1 MATTRSKTALPA
13 VSRLRTQSMPD
24 MFSRFLGSSY
34 PVLLDSAL
42 ASSGSGRFSYLT
54 ADPFIIVSSKGRRV
68 RIESEGGVREVDANP
83 FDVIRRLLGEHT
95 STTLPGLPPF
105 QGGAVGYLGY
115 ELGRHLESLP
125 GTAIDDLGM
134 ADMVI
139 GLYDWVVSRD
149 HATGETWAVATGL
162 PDLDEGGARSRLRWI
177 EKTLNGDAVPSGR
190 AAALPRASDLS
201 SGFTRGGYLQAV
213 AAIKE
218 YIASGDVYQVNLSQR
233 FEAPYSGDPWELY
246 LRLRHFNPAPF
257 AAYLQYPEAT
267 VLSASPEMFLEATD
281 GRVRTRPIKGTRP
294 RGIDATSDE
303 QLVEEL
309 RASGKDRAENVM
321 IVDLMRN
328 DLGKV
333 CVPGSIE
340 VPELFAVETYPTVFQ
355 MVSTVMGEL
364 LPGVDA
370 VDVLSACFP
379 GGSVTGAPKIRA
391 MEIIDELEP
400 TQRGVYC
407 GAIGYIGFDGAM
419 LTSIPIRILLV
430 KDRKAY
436 VQVGGGVVADSD
448 PEAEYEETLHKA
460 RGSMQALG
468 IADWDCRSAIDK
480 GAKRS

>member
-1 MATTRSKTALPA
+1 MSSTTTSKTALPA
-13 VSRLRTQSMPD
+13 VTKLPSAVSMPD

-42 ASSGSGRFSYLT
+42 AAGGSGRFSYLT
-54 ADPFIIVSSKGRRV
+54 ADPFLLVTSKGRRV
-68 RIESEGGVREVDANP
+68 HVEGEGGDYEVDANP
-83 FDVIRRLLGEHT
+83 FEVVRGLLADH
-95 STTLPGLPPF
+95 SSPALQGLPPF

-125 GTAIDDLGM
+125 GSAVDDLGM
-134 ADMVI
+134 TDMAI

-149 HATGETWAVATGL
+149 HATGETWAVATGF
-162 PDLDEGGARSRLRWI
+162 PDTDEAGARRRLKWI
-177 EKTLNGDAVPSGR
+177 EETLREDAAAPGR
-190 AAALPRASDLS
+190 AAVAPRAGELS
-201 SGFTRGGYLQAV
+201 SGFTRNGYLQAV
-213 AAIKE
+213 AAIKD
-218 YIASGDVYQVNLSQR
+218 YIAAGDVYQVNLSQR
-233 FEAPYSGDPWELY
+233 FEAPYPGDPWELY

-257 AAYLQYPEAT
+257 AAYLGYTDAT
-267 VLSASPEMFLEATD
+267 VLSASPETFLDAAG

-294 RGIDATSDE
+294 RGMDAASDE
-303 QLVEEL
+303 RLLAEL
-309 RASGKDRAENVM
+309 RSSAKDRAENVM

-328 DLGKV
+328 DLGRV
-333 CVPGSIE
+333 CVPGTIE
-340 VPELFAVETYPTVFQ
+340 APELFAVEEYPTVFQ
-355 MVSTVMGEL
+355 MVSTVQGQL
-364 LPGVDA
+364 TPTVDA

-430 KDRKAY
+430 RDSKAY
-436 VQVGGGVVADSD
+436 VQVGGGVVADSS

-460 RGSMQALG
+460 RGSFQALG
-468 IADWDCRSAIDK
+468 LAD
-480 GAKRS
+480 